1 LLDFNI
7 AKYKKAVE
15 NRAVP
20 TLHIPTEEEIRA
32 IARQG
37 EDEVVALVS
46 ELVQAIAILAK
57 RVQELEDK
65 LAKNSH
71 NSSKP
76 PSSDGLNKPK
86 RTRSLRKSSG
96 KKSGAQDGHPGHR
109 LELAEKPNK
118 VKRYP
123 VEQCSRCQASLEK
136 TAVKRIEKR
145 QEYELPPIRLIVTEH
160 QAEVKCCPHC
170 GSENRAEFPTG
181 ITQPTQYGPDFK
193 ALLVYLN
200 QKQFVPLERVV
211 EFCVDVI
218 DQAVGAGTIVEACY
232 QTSQAVEPVNQRT
245 KQYLIETDEPVHF
258 DETSLRV
265 EQSNHW
271 VHSAG
276 TERATNYHLDKKRG
290 TIGIDH
296 AGILPKRRGKS
307 VHDDWAAYYTYQNA
321 EHVSC
326 NTHHLREFAFLQE
339 RYPQDWEGAM
349 VAHLLTIKEA
359 VAEAVAQGQTGLTQE
374 QLSAFETRYD
384 ELVQQGLALNPVPER
399 PPGQRGRI
407 KQPPPKNLLDRLRD
421 HKAAVLAFMYDFKVP
436 FDNNLAERDIRMVKL
451 KQKISGC
458 FRTVEGAKTFC
469 TIRGY
474 LSTARKNGFSAFAA
488 LKLAMRGTPYAP
500 AFLQT
505 ST

>member
-1 LLDFNI
+1 LNFNI

-15 NRAVP
+15 NKDMP
-20 TLHIPTEEEIRA
+20 TLRIPTEEEIRA
-32 IARQG
+32 IAREG
-37 EDEVVALVS
+37 ADEVVALVS

-65 LAKNSH
+65 LAKDSH

-76 PSSDGLNKPK
+76 PSSDGMKKPK
-86 RTRSLRKSSG
+86 RTRSLRKPSG
-96 KKSGAQDGHPGHR
+96 KKSGAQKGHPGHR
-109 LELAEKPNK
+109 LELVEKPDK
-118 VKRYP
+118 VRRYP

-145 QEYELPPIRLIVTEH
+145 QEYELPPIRLLVTEH
-160 QAEVKCCPHC
+160 QVEVKCCPHC
-170 GSENRAEFPTG
+170 GNENRAEFPAG

-200 QKQFVPLERVV
+200 QKQFIPLERVA

-218 DQAVGAGTIVEACY
+218 DQAVGAGTIVEACH
-232 QTSQAVEPVNQRT
+232 QACQLVEPVNARI
-245 KQYLIETDEPVHF
+245 KQYLIETDEAVHF
-258 DETSLRV
+258 DETGLRV
-265 EQSNHW
+265 EQSNYW

-290 TIGIDH
+290 SVGIDH
-296 AGILPKRRGKS
+296 AGILPERTGKC

-321 EHVSC
+321 DHASC

-339 RYPQDWEGAM
+339 RYPQDWEDAM
-349 VAHLLTIKEA
+349 VEHLLFIKKT
-359 VAEAVAQGQTGLTQE
+359 VAEAVARGQPCLPQGQLM
-374 QLSAFETRYD
+374 AFETRYD

-399 PPGQRGRI
+399 PPGKRGKL

-421 HKAAVLAFMYDFKVP
+421 HKAAVLAFMYDFKAP

-458 FRTVEGAKTFC
+458 FRSEDGAKVFC
-469 TIRGY
+469 SIRGY
-474 LSTARKNGFSAFAA
+474 LSTARKNGVSAFEA
-488 LKLAMRGTPYAP
+488 LKLAMYRLPYAP
-500 AFLQT
+500 DFLHALA
-505 ST
+505 

>member
-1 LLDFNI
+1 MLNFNI

-20 TLHIPTEEEIRA
+20 TLRVPTEEEIRA

-37 EDEVVALVS
+37 ENEVVELVS
-46 ELVQAIAILAK
+46 ELLGAIVILAK

-76 PSSDGLNKPK
+76 PSGDGLNKPK

-109 LELAEKPNK
+109 LEMAEKPDK

-136 TAVKRIEKR
+136 TAVKRLEKR
-145 QEYELPPIRLIVTEH
+145 QEYELPPIRLFVTEH

-170 GSENRAEFPTG
+170 GSENRAEFPAG

-200 QKQFVPLERVV
+200 QKQFIPLERVV
-211 EFCVDVI
+211 EFCVEVI
-218 DQAVGAGTIVEACY
+218 D
-232 QTSQAVEPVNQRT
+232 QAVEPVNERI
-245 KQYLIETDEPVHF
+245 KQYLIETDEAVHF

-296 AGILPKRRGKS
+296 AGILSNRRGKS

-321 EHVSC
+321 EHVAC
-326 NTHHLREFAFLQE
+326 NAHHLREFAFLQE

-349 VAHLLTIKEA
+349 VEHLLTIKKAVDEA
-359 VAEAVAQGQTGLTQE
+359 AAQGQSCLTQE
-374 QLSAFETRYD
+374 RLCAFETRYD
-384 ELVQQGLALNPVPER
+384 ELIQQGLALNPVPER
-399 PPGQRGRI
+399 PPGQRGKL
-407 KQPPPKNLLDRLRD
+407 KQPPPKNLLDRLQK

-458 FRTVEGAKTFC
+458 FRSEDGAKVFC
-469 TIRGY
+469 SIRSY
-474 LSTARKNGFSAFAA
+474 LSTARKNGVSTFEA
-488 LKLAMRGTPYAP
+488 LKLALRGSPYIPDFLP
-500 AFLQT
+500 A
-505 ST
+505 SA

>member
-1 LLDFNI
+1 M
-7 AKYKKAVE
+7 
-15 NRAVP
+15 P
-20 TLHIPTEEEIRA
+20 TLRIPTEEEIRA

-37 EDEVVALVS
+37 EDAVVALVS
-46 ELVQAIAILAK
+46 ELVEAIAILAK

-65 LAKNSH
+65 QAKNSH

-76 PSSDGLNKPK
+76 PSSDGIKKPK
-86 RTRSLRKSSG
+86 RTRSLRKPSG
-96 KKSGAQDGHPGHR
+96 KKSGAQEGHAGHR
-109 LELAEKPNK
+109 LEMVEKPDR

-123 VEQCSRCQASLEK
+123 VEQCSQCQASLER

-145 QEYELPPIRLIVTEH
+145 QEYELPSIRLLVTEH
-160 QAEVKCCPHC
+160 QVEVKSCPQC
-170 GSENRAEFPTG
+170 GSENRAEFPAG

-200 QKQFVPLERVV
+200 QKQFIPLERVV

-218 DQAVGAGTIVEACY
+218 DQAVGEGTIVGACD
-232 QTSQAVEPVNQRT
+232 QAAQAIEPVNERI
-245 KQYLIETDEPVHF
+245 KQYLIETDEAVHF
-258 DETSLRV
+258 DETGLRV

-290 TIGIDH
+290 TVGIDH
-296 AGILPKRRGKS
+296 AGILPNRRGKS

-349 VAHLLTIKEA
+349 VEHLLSIKKT
-359 VAEAVAQGQTGLTQE
+359 VAEAVAQGQTCLTQE
-374 QLSAFETRYD
+374 QLIAFETRYD
-384 ELVQQGLALNPVPER
+384 ELLQQGLALNPVPER
-399 PPGQRGRI
+399 QPGQRGKL

-458 FRTVEGAKTFC
+458 FRSEEGAKVFC
-469 TIRGY
+469 SIRGY
-474 LSTARKNGFSAFAA
+474 LSTARKNGLSAFEA
-488 LKLAMRGTPYAP
+488 LKLAMHGSPYAP
-500 AFLQT
+500 DFLPAIP
-505 ST
+505 

>member
-1 LLDFNI
+1 LNFNI

-15 NRAVP
+15 NKDMP
-20 TLHIPTEEEIRA
+20 TLRIPTEEEIRA
-32 IARQG
+32 IAREG
-37 EDEVVALVS
+37 ADEVVALVS

-65 LAKNSH
+65 LAKDSH

-76 PSSDGLNKPK
+76 PSSDGMKKPK
-86 RTRSLRKSSG
+86 RTRSLRKPSG
-96 KKSGAQDGHPGHR
+96 KKSGAQKGHPGHR
-109 LELAEKPNK
+109 LELVEKPDK
-118 VKRYP
+118 VRRYP

-145 QEYELPPIRLIVTEH
+145 QEYELPPIRLLVTEH
-160 QAEVKCCPHC
+160 QVEVKCCPHC
-170 GSENRAEFPTG
+170 GNENRAEFPAG

-200 QKQFVPLERVV
+200 QKQFIPLERVA

-218 DQAVGAGTIVEACY
+218 DQAVGAGTIVEACH
-232 QTSQAVEPVNQRT
+232 QACQLVEPVNARI
-245 KQYLIETDEPVHF
+245 KQYLIETDEAVHF
-258 DETSLRV
+258 DETGLRV
-265 EQSNHW
+265 EQSNYW

-290 TIGIDH
+290 SVGIDH
-296 AGILPKRRGKS
+296 AGILPERTGKC

-321 EHVSC
+321 DHASC

-339 RYPQDWEGAM
+339 RYPQDWEDAM
-349 VAHLLTIKEA
+349 VEHLLFIKKT
-359 VAEAVAQGQTGLTQE
+359 VAEAVARGQPCLPQGQLM
-374 QLSAFETRYD
+374 AFETRYD

-399 PPGQRGRI
+399 PPGKRGKL
-407 KQPPPKNLLDRLRD
+407 KQPPQKNLLDRLRD
-421 HKAAVLAFMYDFKVP
+421 HKAAVLAFMYDFKAP

-458 FRTVEGAKTFC
+458 FRSEDGAKVFC
-469 TIRGY
+469 SIRGY
-474 LSTARKNGFSAFAA
+474 LSTARKNGVSAFEA
-488 LKLAMRGTPYAP
+488 LKWAMYRLPYAP
-500 AFLQT
+500 DFLHALA
-505 ST
+505 

>member
-1 LLDFNI
+1 LSFNI

-15 NRAVP
+15 NRAMP

-32 IARQG
+32 IVRQG

-65 LAKNSH
+65 QAKDSH

-76 PSSDGLNKPK
+76 PSSDGMKKAK
-86 RTRSLRKSSG
+86 RTRSLRKPSG
-96 KKSGAQDGHPGHR
+96 RKSGAQEGHPGYR
-109 LELAEKPNK
+109 LEMVEKPDK
-118 VKRYP
+118 VERYP
-123 VEQCSRCQASLEK
+123 VERCAQCQASLEK
-136 TAVKRIEKR
+136 TTVKRIERR
-145 QEYELPPIRLIVTEH
+145 QEYELPSIRLLVTEH
-160 QAEVKCCPHC
+160 QVEVKCCPHC
-170 GSENRAEFPTG
+170 GNENRAEFPAR

-200 QKQFVPLERVV
+200 QKQFIPLERVA
-211 EFCVDVI
+211 EFCVDVL
-218 DQAVGAGTIVEACY
+218 DQAVGAGTIVEAC
-232 QTSQAVEPVNQRT
+232 QQASQAVEPVNQRT
-245 KQYLIETDEPVHF
+245 KQYLIETDEAVHF

-276 TERATNYHLDKKRG
+276 TQRATNYHLDKKRG
-290 TIGIDH
+290 IVGIDN
-296 AGILPKRRGKS
+296 AGILPKRTGKC

-321 EHVSC
+321 EHASC

-349 VAHLLTIKEA
+349 VEHLLTIKKT

-374 QLSAFETRYD
+374 QLSAFEIRYD
-384 ELVQQGLALNPVPER
+384 ELVQRGLALNPLPER

-458 FRTVEGAKTFC
+458 FRSEDGAKIFC
-469 TIRGY
+469 SIRGY
-474 LSTARKNGFSAFAA
+474 LSTARKNDVSAFEA
-488 LKLAMRGTPYAP
+488 LKLAMRRSPYVP
-500 AFLQT
+500 DFLPT
-505 ST
+505 IA